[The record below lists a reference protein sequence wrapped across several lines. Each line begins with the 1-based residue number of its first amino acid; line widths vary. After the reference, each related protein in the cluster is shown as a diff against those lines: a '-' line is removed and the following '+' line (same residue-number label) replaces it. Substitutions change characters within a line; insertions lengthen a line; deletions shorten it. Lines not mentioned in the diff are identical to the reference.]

1 MSFTLAD
8 LLDGNIHYV
17 QSHHLKVEP
26 TEDHFVFYV
35 TDGVNQ
41 SPSYSLNISIKVTL
55 FITQELDYG
64 CVLMTML
71 KVC

>member
-8 LLDGNIHYV
+8 LLDGSIHYV

-26 TEDHFVFYV
+26 TKDHFVFYV

-64 CVLMTML
+64 CVLMPML